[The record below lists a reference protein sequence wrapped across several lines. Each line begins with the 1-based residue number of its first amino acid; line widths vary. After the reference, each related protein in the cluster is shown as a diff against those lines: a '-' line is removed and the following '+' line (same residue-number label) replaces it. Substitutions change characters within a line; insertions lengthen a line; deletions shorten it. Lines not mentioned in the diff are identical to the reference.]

1 MFLPGSMASGRLRAS
16 PKFERNELKVLEI
29 ENFLNLVVTGVR
41 TEREKGNYQTNWG
54 GAVPGLGYLGRATF
68 RGCCIRV
75 ELVRARQRGTTR
87 TRVMGTAPLEKSRCA
102 LRALSSRNMQLRVK
116 AVPKPTAQNE

>member
-1 MFLPGSMASGRLRAS
+1 MASGRLRAS

-54 GAVPGLGYLGRATF
+54 GRCQGLAISGARRFEAAAFGWNWSGRVRGEPLGPG
-68 RGCCIRV
+68 
-75 ELVRARQRGTTR
+75 
-87 TRVMGTAPLEKSRCA
+87 
-102 LRALSSRNMQLRVK
+102 
-116 AVPKPTAQNE
+116 